1 MIIAEPFCEARPGL
15 CSATKTAFPSW
26 NSLRYTQMLETRHFG
41 RDAEIQRP
49 GWQTLADYIA
59 QIKHL
64 SNRQV
69 TVHGLDTGSHAG
81 MTAFLARQDLCITAR
96 YGNWERPKKKIEC
109 RWRGTFSG
117 QLFND
122 GGHTQQ
128 PKAVVIVTVERIAVE
143 AERGAAAAP
152 KIVEG
157 PAAQHPGDVGIG

>member
-1 MIIAEPFCEARPGL
+1 MVKMVSHAPALIVIHKCWRPVI
-15 CSATKTAFPSW
+15 SAKPAPAG
-26 NSLRYTQMLETRHFG
+26 NAG
-41 RDAEIQRP
+41 DAGDAEIQRP

-69 TVHGLDTGSHAG
+69 TVHGLDTGIHAG

-128 PKAVVIVTVERIAVE
+128 PKAEVIETIERIEVVAV
-143 AERGAAAAP
+143 RGAAEAP
-152 KIVEG
+152 IIVEG